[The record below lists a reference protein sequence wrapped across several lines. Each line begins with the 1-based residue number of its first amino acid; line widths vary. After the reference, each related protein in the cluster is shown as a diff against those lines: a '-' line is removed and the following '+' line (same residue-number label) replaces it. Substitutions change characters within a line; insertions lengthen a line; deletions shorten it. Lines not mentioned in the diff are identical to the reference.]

1 VSGVTEAGS
10 VVLGERR
17 RVLALNRIGRELAA
31 LAVLGAL
38 YKGGR
43 MLRSGDTG
51 AAFRNAHRVWDFER
65 WLHLPNELS
74 EQHALLTSHAVIRF
88 ANTYYAFAHFP
99 VTGAFLLWMFVRRP
113 LEYPAVR
120 RVMVA
125 ATGVGLLIELLFPL
139 APPRLLAG
147 YGFIDT
153 GAKYGPTVYSTDAAH
168 TQLIN
173 QFGAMP
179 SLHVTWAVLVAAG
192 LIATTRGRWRWLW
205 LLHPTITA
213 IVVVGTA
220 NHYWLDG
227 IVSCL
232 ILLLVT
238 FVMHELPPTNFRRLL
253 PPFRRSRPVP
263 AAGRAPAV

>member
-10 VVLGERR
+10 VLLGAR
-17 RVLALNRIGRELAA
+17 RVFALNRIGRELGA
-31 LAVLGAL
+31 LAVLAAL

-43 MLRSGDTG
+43 MLRSGDTA
-51 AAFRNAHRVWDFER
+51 AAFRNAHRIWDLER
-65 WLHLPNELS
+65 WLHLPSELS
-74 EQHALLTSHAVIRF
+74 EQQALLTNHDVVRF
-88 ANTYYAFAHFP
+88 ANTYYAFVHFP
-99 VTGAFLLWMFVRRP
+99 ATGAFLLWMFVRRP
-113 LEYPAVR
+113 KQYPAVR

-125 ATGVGLLIELLFPL
+125 ATGLGLVIELLFPL
-139 APPRLLAG
+139 APPRLLNG

-220 NHYWLDG
+220 NHYWMDG
-227 IVSCL
+227 IVSCV
-232 ILLLVT
+232 ILLLVS
-238 FVMHELPPTNFRRLL
+238 FGLCRLPPTNWRRVIRPLG
-253 PPFRRSRPVP
+253 SR
-263 AAGRAPAV
+263 AAHAAVGGE